1 MTKIANDRFLRALRL
16 EPVDHTPI
24 WVMRQAGRYLP
35 EYREIRAQATGF
47 MDFCRN
53 VELASEA
60 TIQPLE
66 RFPLDAAIVFS
77 DILTVP
83 DAMGCSVEF
92 ISGTGPVFKNPIKSE
107 TDIDKLVIPDVSET
121 LGYVA
126 DVVAAAKQKIAGR
139 VPLIGFAG
147 SPWTVA
153 CYLVEGAGSK
163 FFLQVRKMLY
173 KNPELMHRLLQK
185 ITDTTINYLLMQ
197 VEAGAQ
203 TLMVFDSW
211 GGLLSPS
218 SYDPFSLRYL
228 QQITAAVKAKH
239 ADIPVILFSKQA
251 HHAYGKLAQTGC
263 QGIGVDWTIDLA
275 TVREQIQPHSVALQG
290 NLDPALLLSTPE
302 AIQAGVRDVLASY
315 GDGPGHVFN
324 LGHGI
329 DKETPIDNMA
339 ALVEAVHSYSRT

>member
-1 MTKIANDRFLRALRL
+1 MTIPKNDRFLRALNL
-16 EPVDHTPI
+16 EPVDHTPV

-35 EYREIRAQATGF
+35 EYREIRAQASGF
-47 MDFCRN
+47 MDFCHN

-83 DAMGCSVEF
+83 DAMGCPVEF
-92 ISGTGPVFKNPIKSE
+92 ISGQGPVFADPIRSQ
-107 TDIDKLVIPDVSET
+107 DAVNKLIVPDVREK

-126 DVVAAAKQKIAGR
+126 DVIAAAKQKIAGR

-173 KNPELMHRLLQK
+173 QAPELMHQLLQK
-185 ITDTTINYLLMQ
+185 VTDTTINYLLMQ

-211 GGLLSPS
+211 GGLLSPAT
-218 SYDPFSLRYL
+218 YDAFSLKYL
-228 QQITAAVKAKH
+228 QQIVSAVKAKH

-251 HHAYGKLAQTGC
+251 HHAYNKLAQTGC

-275 TVREQIQPHSVALQG
+275 TVRDQIQDNPIALQG
-290 NLDPALLLSTPE
+290 NLDPALLLSNPT

-315 GDGPGHVFN
+315 GDGPGHIFN

-329 DKETPIDNMA
+329 DKETPIENMA
-339 ALVEAVHSYSRT
+339 ALVEAVHNYSRK